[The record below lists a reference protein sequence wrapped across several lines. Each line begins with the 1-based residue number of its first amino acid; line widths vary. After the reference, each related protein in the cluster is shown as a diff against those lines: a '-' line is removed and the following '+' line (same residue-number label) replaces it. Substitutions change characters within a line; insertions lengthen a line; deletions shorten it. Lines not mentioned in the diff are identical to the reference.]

1 MKMEVDIMSDEK
13 ATQTE
18 TTQDQQQDQQQQDQ
32 TQQQDQQQQTVD
44 MKTYL
49 ELVAKMEKMEQML
62 SQEAERQKEI
72 EAKQNELWQK
82 QVQLTLKENGLEKF
96 ADIVKVSNED
106 ELSDVVK
113 KLTTI
118 VNEIKIETGYIPADH
133 AKTDEYSKY
142 EKEKNVAGMIAVK
155 LSKLFQ

>member
-1 MKMEVDIMSDEK
+1 MSDEK

-49 ELVAKMEKMEQML
+49 ELVAKMEKMKQML

>member
-1 MKMEVDIMSDEK
+1 MSDEK
-13 ATQTE
+13 VTQ
-18 TTQDQQQDQQQQDQ
+18 TQDQQQDQQQQNQ
-32 TQQQDQQQQTVD
+32 TQQQDQQQEQQQTVN

-49 ELVAKMEKMEQML
+49 ELVAKMEKMEQTL
-62 SQEAERQKEI
+62 ANEAEKQKEI

-82 QVQLTLKENGLEKF
+82 EVQLSLKEAGLEKF
-96 ADIVKVSNED
+96 ADIVKVND
-106 ELSDVVK
+106 EKELKEVIK
-113 KLTTI
+113 KLTSI
-118 VNEIKIETGYIPADH
+118 VNEIKIETGYVPADH

>member
-13 ATQTE
+13 VTQTE
-18 TTQDQQQDQQQQDQ
+18 TTQEQQQEQ
-32 TQQQDQQQQTVD
+32 TQQQDQQQEQTVD

-62 SQEAERQKEI
+62 SQEAEKAQKMAEK
-72 EAKQNELWQK
+72 EQELFQK

-96 ADIVKVSNED
+96 ADIVKVNDED
-106 ELSDVVK
+106 ELADVVK
-113 KLTTI
+113 KLTAI
-118 VNEIKIETGYIPADH
+118 VNEIKIQNGYVPVDH

>member
-1 MKMEVDIMSDEK
+1 MENEK
-13 ATQTE
+13 VTQTE
-18 TTQDQQQDQQQQDQ
+18 TTQEQQQDQQQDQQQQD
-32 TQQQDQQQQTVD
+32 QQQTVD

-62 SQEAERQKEI
+62 SQEAEKAQKVAEK
-72 EAKQNELWQK
+72 EQELFQK

-106 ELSDVVK
+106 ELKDVVK

-118 VNEIKIETGYIPADH
+118 VNEIKIESGYIPAEH
-133 AKTDEYSKY
+133 AKTDEYSVY
-142 EKEKNVAGMIAVK
+142 EKKKDVAGMIGAK

>member
-1 MKMEVDIMSDEK
+1 MENEK
-13 ATQTE
+13 VTQTK
-18 TTQDQQQDQQQQDQ
+18 TAQQQQEQQQQEQ
-32 TQQQDQQQQTVD
+32 TQQQEQQQTVD

-49 ELVAKMEKMEQML
+49 DLVAKMEKMEQTL
-62 SQEAERQKEI
+62 ANEAEKAQKMAEK
-72 EAKQNELWQK
+72 EQELWQK

-106 ELSDVVK
+106 ELKDVVK
-113 KLTTI
+113 KLAAI

-133 AKTDEYSKY
+133 AKTDEYTKY
-142 EKEKNVAGMIAVK
+142 EKEKNVTGMIAVK

>member
-1 MKMEVDIMSDEK
+1 MSDEK
-13 ATQTE
+13 VTQTE
-18 TTQDQQQDQQQQDQ
+18 TTQDQQQDQQQQEQ
-32 TQQQDQQQQTVD
+32 TQQQEQQQTVD

-62 SQEAERQKEI
+62 ANEAEKAQKMAEK
-72 EAKQNELWQK
+72 EQELFQK
-82 QVQLTLKENGLEKF
+82 QVQLSLKEAGLEKF

-106 ELSDVVK
+106 ELKDVVK

-133 AKTDEYSKY
+133 KQMTAYEQAKKQGNT
-142 EKEKNVAGMIAVK
+142 KNMIKA
-155 LSKLFQ
+155 LFSMN

>member
-1 MKMEVDIMSDEK
+1 MSDEK
-13 ATQTE
+13 VTQTE
-18 TTQDQQQDQQQQDQ
+18 TTQEQQQQEQ
-32 TQQQDQQQQTVD
+32 TQQQEQQQTVD

-49 ELVAKMEKMEQML
+49 ELVAQMEKMEQML
-62 SQEAERQKEI
+62 SQEAEKAQKMAEK
-72 EAKQNELWQK
+72 EQELFQK

-106 ELSDVVK
+106 ELKDVVK

-118 VNEIKIETGYIPADH
+118 VNEIKIQTGYIPADY

>member
-1 MKMEVDIMSDEK
+1 MENEK
-13 ATQTE
+13 VTQTGTNQE
-18 TTQDQQQDQQQQDQ
+18 QQQKQTQQQDQQQQEQ
-32 TQQQDQQQQTVD
+32 TQQQEQQQTVD

-62 SQEAERQKEI
+62 SQEAEKAQKMAEK
-72 EAKQNELWQK
+72 EQELFQK
-82 QVQLTLKENGLEKF
+82 QVQLSLKEAGLEKF

-106 ELSDVVK
+106 ELKDVVK

-118 VNEIKIETGYIPADH
+118 VNEIKIESGYIPTDH

>member
-1 MKMEVDIMSDEK
+1 MSDEK
-13 ATQTE
+13 IKTQE
-18 TTQDQQQDQQQQDQ
+18 QQQEQQQQDQQQ
-32 TQQQDQQQQTVD
+32 VD

-62 SQEAERQKEI
+62 SQEAEKAQKIAEK
-72 EAKQNELWQK
+72 EQELFQK

-96 ADIVKVSNED
+96 ANIVKVNDENE
-106 ELSDVVK
+106 LADVVK
-113 KLTTI
+113 KLTAI
-118 VNEIKIETGYIPADH
+118 VNEIRIETGYIPADH

-142 EKEKNVAGMIAVK
+142 EKEKNAAGMIAVK

>member
-1 MKMEVDIMSDEK
+1 MSDEK
-13 ATQTE
+13 VIQ
-18 TTQDQQQDQQQQDQ
+18 TQDQQQEQ
-32 TQQQDQQQQTVD
+32 TQQQEQQQTVD

-62 SQEAERQKEI
+62 SQEAEKQKEI
-72 EAKQNELWQK
+72 AAKQQELFQK
-82 QVQLTLKENGLEKF
+82 QVQLTLRENGLEKF
-96 ADIVKVSNED
+96 ADIVQVSNED
-106 ELSDVVK
+106 ELNDVVK

-118 VNEIKIETGYIPADH
+118 VNEIKIETGYVPSDH

-142 EKEKNVAGMIAVK
+142 EKEKNAAGMIAVK